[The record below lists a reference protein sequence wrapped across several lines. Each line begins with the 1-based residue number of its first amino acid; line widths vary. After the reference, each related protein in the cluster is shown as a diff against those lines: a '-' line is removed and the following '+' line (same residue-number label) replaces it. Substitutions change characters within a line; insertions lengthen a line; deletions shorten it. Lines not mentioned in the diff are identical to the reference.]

1 MTVGGERTSNGAVV
15 EAALFSETMEF
26 VHQTAGYHI
35 ANYRNLYRICFVVVV
50 VGGGDQGP
58 EPRLRLH
65 CSH

>member
-1 MTVGGERTSNGAVV
+1 MDTFRTGLIHSVAFQKVGI
-15 EAALFSETMEF
+15 FSIHCF
-26 VHQTAGYHI
+26 FPI
-35 ANYRNLYRICFVVVV
+35 AIPKLHKYIVVVV